1 MLCAVVAL
9 AVVFSSEITSMD
21 RNSSNHPLKTFK
33 MASISLDTSTYSLV
47 YHHFCDS
54 INQSISFLTYF
65 CSFFSINT
73 NSKEY
78 GFGQSILYENQ
89 LVFHTPPYSLQPV
102 SLQECNE
109 YIGKTNIS
117 VSKYENEPKSPH
129 TGDTLCNNNLSPIEK
144 SDRQNATRN
153 KESGS
158 PNVFDRKIRKP
169 SIT

>member
-1 MLCAVVAL
+1 MIAL
-9 AVVFSSEITSMD
+9 PIAILLFLKENFYIY
-21 RNSSNHPLKTFK
+21 SN
-33 MASISLDTSTYSLV
+33 
-47 YHHFCDS
+47 
-54 INQSISFLTYF
+54 
-65 CSFFSINT
+65 FSINT

-109 YIGKTNIS
+109 YIGKTNIC
-117 VSKYENEPKSPH
+117 VSKYDNEPKSPH
-129 TGDTLCNNNLSPIEK
+129 NVDNLCNNNISPIEK
-144 SDRQNATRN
+144 SDRQNVARN
-153 KESGS
+153 KEGGS